1 MVMRP
6 LTFAGDIS
14 EIYIGATT
22 EEAPMDNPPINLKIM
37 NCRREVESA
46 LPMAETRNKPPMMNN
61 IGFRPYLS
69 VGYPDVIEPIM
80 VPINADATVNPCI
93 RSDS

>member
-14 EIYIGATT
+14 EIYMGATT
-22 EEAPMDNPPINLKIM
+22 EEAPMDNPPNNLKIM
-37 NCRREVESA
+37 NCRMVFESA
-46 LPMAETRNKPPMMNN
+46 LPMAETRNKTAMMNN

-69 VGYPDVIEPIM
+69 AGYPDVNEPMM
-80 VPINADATVNPCI
+80 VPINAVAMVNPCI